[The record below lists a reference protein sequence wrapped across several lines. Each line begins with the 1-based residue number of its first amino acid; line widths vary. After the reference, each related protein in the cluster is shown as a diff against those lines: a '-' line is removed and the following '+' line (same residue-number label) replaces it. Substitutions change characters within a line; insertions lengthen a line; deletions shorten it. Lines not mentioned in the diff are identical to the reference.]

1 MKNTQNL
8 KDNALSLSFV
18 STTMQ
23 ILIQK
28 ILFVSKNTKQTDTRE
43 TEP

>member
-8 KDNALSLSFV
+8 EDNALSLSFV
-18 STTMQ
+18 SSTMQ

-28 ILFVSKNTKQTDTRE
+28 ILFVSKNTKQTDIRE

>member
-8 KDNALSLSFV
+8 EDNALSLSFV